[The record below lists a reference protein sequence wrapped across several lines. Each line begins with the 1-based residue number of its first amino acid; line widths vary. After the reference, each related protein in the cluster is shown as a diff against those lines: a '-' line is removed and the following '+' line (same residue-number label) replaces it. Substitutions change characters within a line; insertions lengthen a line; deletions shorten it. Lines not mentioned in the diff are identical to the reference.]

1 MRSVYLMKKNLIL
14 MFLGACI
21 TLFVLFGQTMATAAV
36 LGTQTSEKS
45 TEFAQ
50 GTIYHANTFYSS
62 SVGQQ
67 TEHYVTY
74 TPNPD
79 VVPILTNGASLYG
92 KRTVT
97 QANSHLQGIGINSA
111 IGMNADFF
119 SFQTGVPMSNVIIEG
134 KVISKDSG
142 WLPAVG
148 IRADGTA
155 FMGTMPITTTISDE
169 NGYIPVECINK
180 YRQPYS
186 LYLYT
191 QDFAYN
197 THASGKGINVVL
209 GSLSG
214 DITLDSSITAVVE
227 SITSDSGSV
236 EIPAGKIV
244 VSVDASAS
252 SDLIDRMN
260 IFEVGKKVTI
270 DTKLAVE
277 DNRWLDAQYALGATG
292 GKLITN
298 GQLDYSDEAAAP
310 RTAIGITADG
320 KIIFYTIDGRQS
332 GYSYGIRKETLARR
346 LLELGCVEA
355 INLDG
360 GGSTSLG
367 GVLPGTTNF
376 KVLNSPS
383 DGGLRSCAN
392 FFFLK
397 KNNAPDGIPYIL
409 NVSHW
414 GIPILSGSTVQ
425 LKVTSAYDISYGPA
439 NIPDGIV
446 FTLGKDAST
455 AAPSGLKTEVS
466 QNGFVQARGNGDIYI
481 NANSST
487 AKGSTM
493 LRVVATP
500 DELKIFNAD
509 TNERIYDLTLNPND
523 TINLSATAY
532 WGGQAMIVNPESFTW
547 RAVSDDES
555 IGSITNDGVFT
566 ASANNGVTGIVAV
579 NAGLCTLELPL
590 RITEIGE
597 EIGKASYPDIY
608 GEVREEEFVVTLI
621 DENGNI
627 PKENISLAIDGK
639 KVSFTYNEETGSLT
653 YPLDETFK
661 DDFHRITLIVT
672 NNAGASRIEVYD
684 SGDWSQMENSFPD
697 TEGHW
702 ASAYISYMVNNK
714 VVKGSDDGYFYPDK
728 SMNRTE
734 FAIMLCNYLGIDPLD
749 YQDVILPFTD
759 AYEIPWWALNNVKAV
774 YSLGI
779 MQGQLTDYG
788 VEFKPYADIQRIE
801 YAISIGRLLPPGLMS
816 APIYALDEADI
827 PFWGKESMKIATA
840 QGIINGYPDGTLKPR
855 RSVTRAEAVKILYT
869 VFGVGK

>member
-1 MRSVYLMKKNLIL
+1 MNRYISLKKNLIL
-14 MFLGACI
+14 VFFGAFL
-21 TLFVLFGQTMATAAV
+21 TLFVLLGQTLATAAV

-74 TPNPD
+74 TPNSD

-186 LYLYT
+186 IYLYT

-197 THASGKGINVVL
+197 THAPGKGINVVL

-227 SITSDSGSV
+227 SITTDNGSV
-236 EIPAGKIV
+236 EIPADKIV
-244 VSVDASAS
+244 ISVDLSAS
-252 SDLIDRMN
+252 QDLIDRMN

-270 DTKLAVE
+270 DTKLAIE
-277 DNRWLDAQYALGATG
+277 DSRWLDAQYALGATG

-332 GYSYGIRKETLARR
+332 GYSYGVRKETLARR

-439 NIPDGIV
+439 NIPDDIV

-487 AKGSTM
+487 ANGSTM

-523 TINLSATAY
+523 TINLTATAY

-566 ASANNGVTGIVAV
+566 ASANNGATGIVAV

-590 RITEIGE
+590 RITEVGE

-627 PKENISLAIDGK
+627 PKENISLTIDGK

-816 APIYALDEADI
+816 APIYALDEEDI

>member
-1 MRSVYLMKKNLIL
+1 MNRYISLKKNLIL
-14 MFLGACI
+14 VFFGAFL
-21 TLFVLFGQTMATAAV
+21 TLFVLLGQTLATAAV

-97 QANSHLQGIGINSA
+97 QANNHLQGIGINSA

-186 LYLYT
+186 IYLYT

-197 THASGKGINVVL
+197 THAPGKGINVVL

-227 SITSDSGSV
+227 SITTDNGSV
-236 EIPAGKIV
+236 EIPADKIV
-244 VSVDASAS
+244 ISVDLSAS
-252 SDLIDRMN
+252 QDLIDRMN

-270 DTKLAVE
+270 DTKLAIE
-277 DNRWLDAQYALGATG
+277 DSRWLDAQYALGATG

-332 GYSYGIRKETLARR
+332 GYSYGVRKETLARR

-439 NIPDGIV
+439 NIPDDIV

-487 AKGSTM
+487 ANGSTM

-500 DELKIFNAD
+500 DELKIFNAN

-523 TINLSATAY
+523 TINLTATAY

-566 ASANNGVTGIVAV
+566 ASANNGATGIVAV

-590 RITEIGE
+590 RITEVGE

-627 PKENISLAIDGK
+627 PKENIRLTIDGK

-816 APIYALDEADI
+816 APIYALDEENI

>member
-1 MRSVYLMKKNLIL
+1 MKKNLIL
-14 MFLGACI
+14 MFLGAFI
-21 TLFVLFGQTMATAAV
+21 TLFVLLGQTLATAAV

-227 SITSDSGSV
+227 SITTDSGSV

-332 GYSYGIRKETLARR
+332 GYSYGVRKETLARR

-425 LKVTSAYDISYGPA
+425 LKVTNAYDISYGPA
-439 NIPDGIV
+439 NIPDDIV

-500 DELKIFNAD
+500 DELKIFNSD

-547 RAVSDDES
+547 RAVSNDES

-566 ASANNGVTGIVAV
+566 ASANNGAMGIVAV

-590 RITEIGE
+590 RITEVGE